1 MEQTTQL
8 PPGEVTEKGEGIKG
22 NGGTKCPHEVRCCPR
37 CLRFFFY
44 ARACYLALAD
54 AFDVRPPGRP
64 LVIRGDACSIGPE
77 TRQTTTGTIFL
88 LQLGISRQG
97 VCEGWISGACICA
110 HFFPYWRRA
119 AVLLHPCAPCLWQT
133 GKVISLYNSQR
144 HAPTASQP
152 RLRTLGEN

>member
-1 MEQTTQL
+1 MFVIQSLLHMCRPTFIRRHGADY
-8 PPGEVTEKGEGIKG
+8 PASAMRGNRKGRGHQGQRRDEMSARS
-22 NGGTKCPHEVRCCPR
+22 PLLSSVSS
-37 CLRFFFY
+37 LFFY

-110 HFFPYWRRA
+110 HFS
-119 AVLLHPCAPCLWQT
+119 VLAPCSGSPT
-133 GKVISLYNSQR
+133 SLR
-144 HAPTASQP
+144 ILFVAD
-152 RLRTLGEN
+152 G